1 MEQIKNYLLPK
12 LTEDLF
18 TNEAK
23 SSIALSKEITNKVN
37 ELVGSTWK
45 RGSTK

>member
-1 MEQIKNYLLPK
+1 MEQIKNY
-12 LTEDLF
+12 LF

-23 SSIALSKEITNKVN
+23 SSIALSKEIAN

-45 RGSTK
+45 RGSTE